1 MKGVTEVYEMR
12 PFGRGIIP
20 FRFAALAIGSVL
32 LLFFGLAVLTPLHFF
47 PFFPLVWVAPLLAM
61 RLMWMAPARSR
72 TLTPGGQPEIS
83 GEDRKEKELLEALE
97 RRGEITPARA
107 ALETSLSVAEADERL
122 SRLAENGHVQVHARE
137 GRLAYS
143 LWDMDR
149 RGEIEGSNT

>member
-1 MKGVTEVYEMR
+1 MYELR
-12 PFGRGIIP
+12 PFGRGITP
-20 FRFAALAIGSVL
+20 FRYRFAIPAIGSVL

-47 PFFPLVWVAPLLAM
+47 PLFPLFWILPFLLM
-61 RLMWMAPARSR
+61 RLMWMAPRSR
-72 TLTPGGQPEIS
+72 TLAPGGQPAIA

-97 RRGEITPARA
+97 RRGEITAARA

-122 SRLAENGHVQVHARE
+122 SSLAENGHVQVHARD

-149 RGEIEGSNT
+149 RIEGSTS